1 MTGFLLGS
9 LGALLGLSWALL
21 VLPRAL
27 LGTLGSVLGSL
38 RASKLPR
45 LPWLP
50 GFLSFQAFRLSQN
63 VCDRQLVFSNQHDRF
78 AVLYS
83 CRLLFGR

>member
-1 MTGFLLGS
+1 MNAGRGNVRV
-9 LGALLGLSWALL
+9 GGGGGGSWALL

-38 RASKLPR
+38 RASKLPQ

-50 GFLSFQAFRLSQN
+50 GFLSFQAFRLPQH
-63 VCDRQLVFSNQHDRF
+63 VCDLQLVCSYLSLS
-78 AVLYS
+78 ALVW
-83 CRLLFGR
+83 